1 MIKRITAVLLVAL
14 LGVFSG
20 VASAEYSDV
29 DIHQPYY
36 TAALRLQ
43 DFGIISGYEDG
54 SFRGANSLTRAEF
67 ARILVSAMDAEA
79 EAKSHGMASKFYDVP
94 QGSWAVPY
102 ISYVSA
108 NGIVAGYPDGSFGP
122 DKSITYAEVATL
134 LGRLLGYT
142 EEAVGSYWPD
152 NYMKLA
158 ENLGLTYGM
167 NCWAGLEITR
177 ADAAVM
183 VDRTL
188 FSKTGKG
195 SATAGKVMLL
205 ETMGYTSLED
215 VLVLANG
222 SEDKSLLSNEIRLN
236 NNQVYTSTVKS
247 GLSRGDLL
255 RYAIIDE
262 DGELVAVK
270 RYGEADAGDGVSG
283 YTVSMDAVITKV
295 DGNQVEYQLSDGT
308 KGSYRFDNTFVLY
321 VDYAKSSY
329 AQGSHAIKVGTDITF
344 YGEQNGAWTSAVV
357 GTDDDITPVLATRS
371 YSEDD
376 TNFEGIGI
384 NHSNLVV
391 YRDGKAATLSDIQRN
406 DVVYYNPKVNI
417 MDVYTKKVTGIYYDA
432 QPSKAYVTEVTVGGK
447 TYTIGEQTAT
457 KKLDASAGSFE
468 IGDKVT
474 LLLGK
479 NDEVAF
485 AVELTDFDFFDYG
498 IVMSTGQRIAEQ
510 GANEGSTE
518 IYAEI
523 FMPDG
528 SIYEYVTDKDYK
540 EYKGKMVRLTYA
552 GGIVRMNSVASSKV
566 YGALDVTNRTLGG
579 KRLLKDVKVIQRLS
593 QADAGTVELEALN
606 FDTLDIK
613 EIPEANLITS
623 ISANSFGDI
632 GILYVTGLASSYRY
646 GLLKSLPETGEN
658 VMQYQYAIYSGAS
671 LSTYTSDALFSVKGV
686 VGGTPVAYRVTGGK
700 MVEMKNLYQLAGANG
715 FQAVET
721 GRMMIGNTVY
731 PLSDLAEILDIT
743 DSANVKL
750 VSMEELKGMKTASVA
765 IYADAMLEKGGIGK
779 LITVSRK

>member
-1 MIKRITAVLLVAL
+1 
-14 LGVFSG
+14 
-20 VASAEYSDV
+20 
-29 DIHQPYY
+29 
-36 TAALRLQ
+36 
-43 DFGIISGYEDG
+43 
-54 SFRGANSLTRAEF
+54 
-67 ARILVSAMDAEA
+67 
-79 EAKSHGMASKFYDVP
+79 
-94 QGSWAVPY
+94 
-102 ISYVSA
+102 
-108 NGIVAGYPDGSFGP
+108 
-122 DKSITYAEVATL
+122 
-134 LGRLLGYT
+134 
-142 EEAVGSYWPD
+142 
-152 NYMKLA
+152 
-158 ENLGLTYGM
+158 
-167 NCWAGLEITR
+167 
-177 ADAAVM
+177 
-183 VDRTL
+183 
-188 FSKTGKG
+188 
-195 SATAGKVMLL
+195 
-205 ETMGYTSLED
+205 
-215 VLVLANG
+215 
-222 SEDKSLLSNEIRLN
+222 
-236 NNQVYTSTVKS
+236 
-247 GLSRGDLL
+247 
-255 RYAIIDE
+255 
-262 DGELVAVK
+262 
-270 RYGEADAGDGVSG
+270 
-283 YTVSMDAVITKV
+283 
-295 DGNQVEYQLSDGT
+295 
-308 KGSYRFDNTFVLY
+308 
-321 VDYAKSSY
+321 
-329 AQGSHAIKVGTDITF
+329 
-344 YGEQNGAWTSAVV
+344 
-357 GTDDDITPVLATRS
+357 
-371 YSEDD
+371 
-376 TNFEGIGI
+376 
-384 NHSNLVV
+384 
-391 YRDGKAATLSDIQRN
+391 
-406 DVVYYNPKVNI
+406 
-417 MDVYTKKVTGIYYDA
+417 
-432 QPSKAYVTEVTVGGK
+432 
-447 TYTIGEQTAT
+447 
-457 KKLDASAGSFE
+457 
-468 IGDKVT
+468 
-474 LLLGK
+474 
-479 NDEVAF
+479 
-485 AVELTDFDFFDYG
+485 
-498 IVMSTGQRIAEQ
+498 MSTGQRIAEQ